1 MLYYLFPTSNPESV
15 VWPSYARW
23 IQWLTYLWLA
33 VGLIIL
39 LSASYPSAIT
49 DFGDGLYYVKRQLL
63 WVLLGI
69 IEFNILIRV
78 PIAQTMRIAPTGLLV
93 GLILIMLTLVKS
105 IGISVNGASRWIAIG
120 PILIQPSEI
129 IKPFL
134 ILQAGYIFASWK
146 NMAWKVRSFWLCFFG
161 LIVVGI
167 LLQPNLSTATLCGF
181 TLWLIALAGDIPLF
195 YLGGVSVTGLV
206 MGLISLGAREYQ
218 RQRIITF
225 INPWADPTNKGYQLV
240 QSLLA
245 VGSGGWIGTGLG
257 LSQQKLC
264 YLPIQYTDFI
274 FAVIVEEFGL
284 IGGLVI
290 IFLFSILIFGV
301 IKTSIK
307 SLELGKLFQGL
318 IAFGVG
324 ILIAIQ
330 AIFNI
335 GVNLGILPTKG
346 LTLPFISYG
355 GTSLILFMF
364 LMGMVLRINFENNTI
379 KQ

>member
-245 VGSGGWIGTGLG
+245 VGSGRWIGTGLG

-274 FAVIVEEFGL
+274 FAVFAEEFGFLGCFLFLNFL
-284 IGGLVI
+284 IIYTTLGLVI
-290 IFLFSILIFGV
+290 AIGTRNSIHRLI
-301 IKTSIK
+301 
-307 SLELGKLFQGL
+307 
-318 IAFGVG
+318 GVG
-324 ILIAIQ
+324 SISLLSSQSLI
-330 AIFNI
+330 NI
-335 GVNLGILPTKG
+335 GVAVGVLPTTG
-346 LTLPFISYG
+346 LPLPFFSYG
-355 GTSLILFMF
+355 GNALLASMFAAALLVRISLESNYK
-364 LMGMVLRINFENNTI
+364 VE
-379 KQ
+379 